1 MAVRIVLF
9 EDNNTL
15 RESLATL
22 LNSSGEFEVVYHDK
36 DLLAAEAIVG
46 EYRPE
51 VVIMDIDMPE
61 ISGIE
66 GVRTIKELD
75 PEIDIIMY
83 TQFEED
89 DKLFSS
95 LCAGA
100 DGYILKKT
108 SPIRLL
114 DAIQEVRL
122 GGAPMSP
129 AIARRVLGSFKADRP
144 VSPKEYSLTNRELE
158 ILQLLIKGYSIK
170 QIASELFIA
179 FDTCRTHLRNIY
191 RKLHVNCGKEAIAK
205 VLQEK
210 IV

>member
-1 MAVRIVLF
+1 MPVRIILF
-9 EDNNTL
+9 EDNTTL
-15 RESLATL
+15 RESLVAL
-22 LNSSGEFEVVYHDK
+22 LKSSDAFEVVYHDK
-36 DLLAAEAIVG
+36 DLLAAEAIVSI
-46 EYRPE
+46 YAPE
-51 VVIMDIDMPE
+51 VVVMDIDMPG

-66 GVRTIKELD
+66 GVRKIKELN

-89 DKLFSS
+89 EKLFSS

-108 SPIRLL
+108 SPLRLL
-114 DAIQEVRL
+114 DAIHEVRL

-129 AIARRVLGSFKADRP
+129 AIARKVLHSFKSGRP
-144 VSPKEYSLTNRELE
+144 VSAKEYLLTARELQ
-158 ILQLLIKGYSIK
+158 ILQWLIKGYSIK
-170 QIASELFIA
+170 QIASEMEIA

-210 IV
+210 II